1 AQRRPPRSHSSAGC
15 GACCSSTR
23 TQLPHRARSDPGP
36 PRSRA
41 SWAGAR
47 VARPGAAGG
56 SVGMSDSRRSV
67 YVVVSAAPPVL
78 RISEFIIGLQARRW
92 QVSLIATPTA
102 ATWIDLGGIA
112 SATGCVTRVAPRSLY
127 EPDTLPP
134 ADALVAAPLTFN
146 TLNKW
151 AAGISDTLALG
162 LLNEG
167 LGLGLPIIAA
177 PVVKAA
183 LRRHPAYSASIATL
197 RGCGVQVL
205 DPDAIAIRLPD

>member
-1 AQRRPPRSHSSAGC
+1 
-15 GACCSSTR
+15 
-23 TQLPHRARSDPGP
+23 
-36 PRSRA
+36 
-41 SWAGAR
+41 
-47 VARPGAAGG
+47 
-56 SVGMSDSRRSV
+56 MSDSRRSV

-78 RISEFIIGLQARRW
+78 RISEFIIGLQSRRW

-151 AAGISDTLALG
+151 AAGISDTLAFG
-162 LLNEG
+162 TLNEL
-167 LGLGLPIIAA
+167 LGVDIPIIAA
-177 PVVKAA
+177 PCIKSA
-183 LRRHPAYSASIATL
+183 LQRHPAYNDSTRRL
-197 RGCGVQVL
+197 TECGVTVMNPEFITTRDDDGLATFEWARILQDMSIDRTCGVNTDRHL
-205 DPDAIAIRLPD
+205 EDV

>member
-1 AQRRPPRSHSSAGC
+1 M
-15 GACCSSTR
+15 T
-23 TQLPHRARSDPGP
+23 
-36 PRSRA
+36 
-41 SWAGAR
+41 
-47 VARPGAAGG
+47 
-56 SVGMSDSRRSV
+56 DSRRSV

-78 RISEFIIGLQARRW
+78 RISEFIIGLQSRRW

-112 SATGCVTRVAPRSLY
+112 SATGCVARVAPRSLY

-162 LLNEG
+162 ILNEL
-167 LGLGLPIIAA
+167 LGAGIRVIAA
-177 PVVKAA
+177 PCIKST
-183 LRRHPAYSASIATL
+183 LRRHPAYRDSTRRLSK
-197 RGCGVQVL
+197 CGVTVM
-205 DPDAIAIRLPD
+205 DPEVITNRDDEGLATFEWTRILQEVCLAGEVP

>member
-1 AQRRPPRSHSSAGC
+1 
-15 GACCSSTR
+15 
-23 TQLPHRARSDPGP
+23 
-36 PRSRA
+36 
-41 SWAGAR
+41 
-47 VARPGAAGG
+47 
-56 SVGMSDSRRSV
+56 MSDSRRSV

-78 RISEFIIGLQARRW
+78 RISEFIIGLQSRRW

-162 LLNEG
+162 ILNEL
-167 LGLGLPIIAA
+167 LGAGIRVIAA
-177 PVVKAA
+177 PCIKST
-183 LRRHPAYSASIATL
+183 LRRHRLSK
-197 RGCGVQVL
+197 CGVTVM
-205 DPDAIAIRLPD
+205 DPEVITNRDDEGLATFEWTRILQEVCLAGEVP